1 LCPYATRPDYL
12 RPGGFAAVIVKQQS
26 CEGDVMR
33 NLTYV
38 AIMLAAITGVAP
50 AMAQTVQS
58 TTPDTPMTVGSQMSA
73 ATDGQSMVS
82 QGGYAAGLLAPG
94 TLSGDY
100 GQPSPTQG
108 IPGGNQP
115 SASHHSPE

>member
-1 LCPYATRPDYL
+1 
-12 RPGGFAAVIVKQQS
+12 
-26 CEGDVMR
+26 MR
-33 NLTYV
+33 NLTYA
-38 AIMLAAITGVAP
+38 AIALAAVVGVAP

-115 SASHHSPE
+115 SASYHSPE